1 MSENES
7 KEIAITYNRSIV
19 MLVFQQ
25 QKNIFKIKSCCNLK
39 HIKNGFKFIC
49 NDWNETQ

>member
-25 QKNIFKIKSCCNLK
+25 QKIYLK
-39 HIKNGFKFIC
+39 LSHVVI
-49 NDWNETQ
+49 